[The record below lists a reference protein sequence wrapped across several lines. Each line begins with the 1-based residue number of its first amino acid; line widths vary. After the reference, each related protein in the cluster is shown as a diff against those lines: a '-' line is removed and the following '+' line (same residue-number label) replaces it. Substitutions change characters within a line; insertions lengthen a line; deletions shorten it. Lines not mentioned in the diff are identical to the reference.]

1 MHNMILIFFVAFLS
15 LHGLCIIFCL
25 CMLVGDKEQAGVHA
39 SGDTPISLLSPVTL
53 PKDEATKATGTTA
66 AEQEKGLPPL
76 SSPPS
81 TAAFLN
87 KVATKIPAKW
97 KLFAY
102 SLNMEEDALDEV
114 TLKLQHSPT
123 ECFMSVFSSWKKE
136 RDPPFTWETV
146 IDILQS
152 PAVAEKN
159 MAEDIK
165 HNM

>member
-1 MHNMILIFFVAFLS
+1 M
-15 LHGLCIIFCL
+15 
-25 CMLVGDKEQAGVHA
+25 
-39 SGDTPISLLSPVTL
+39 

-66 AEQEKGLPPL
+66 AEQEKGLSLL

-81 TAAFLN
+81 QADFLN
-87 KVATKIPAKW
+87 KVASKIPAKW

-102 SLNMEEDALDEV
+102 NLNMGEDALDDV

-123 ECFMSVFSSWKKE
+123 ECFMRVFSSWKKE
-136 RDPPFTWETV
+136 QDPPFTWEKV

-152 PAVAEKN
+152 PAVAEKE

-165 HNM
+165 HDM